1 MNYFSNPNQW
11 EATKFEDQ
19 LGCSNASSA
28 VLRYQRTVLCSNW
41 VNSQWGREC
50 TGLYSE
56 SPPRLSGTMSGEVLM
71 TDGTSAATS
80 QKMVCQTTC
89 LDFAASENQVVNNTV
104 GDFCPG
110 PDTTNGNRTAQL
122 TKDFTDCTDWTTLA
136 TNNSD
141 SCVSGADN
149 GENNCGF
156 GSSTLQLCAHCSGN
170 EPDECCYS
178 CKSSPHHRY
187 ELR

>member
-1 MNYFSNPNQW
+1 VSPLYLFS
-11 EATKFEDQ
+11 T
-19 LGCSNASSA
+19 
-28 VLRYQRTVLCSNW
+28 RTII
-41 VNSQWGREC
+41 GK
-50 TGLYSE
+50 
-56 SPPRLSGTMSGEVLM
+56 VLM
-71 TDGTSAATS
+71 IDGTSAATS
-80 QKMVCQTTC
+80 QKMVCQSTC
-89 LDFAASENQVVNNTV
+89 LDFAASENQIVNNTV

-149 GENNCGF
+149 GENNCGY
-156 GSSTLQLCAHCSGN
+156 GSSTVQLCAHCSGN

-178 CKSSPHHRY
+178 CLSFPLFYVQQKRRS
-187 ELR
+187 